1 MTAEKAMSK
10 ACHHEE
16 EKKVTNKVEKLSEWP
31 RLLCFELP
39 EYQKIK
45 NDGSFQFKKGTY
57 ISEYG
62 QEWTVEGEWWNGQP
76 HGVCIVE
83 SDFARGVTTFTQ
95 GKEHGGPSWC
105 QIRESGKRV
114 SLEYLHYGECQGIQR
129 AYNEDKSEM

>member
-39 EYQKIK
+39 EYKKIK

-62 QEWTVEGEWWNGQP
+62 QEWTVEGEWWNG
-76 HGVCIVE
+76 
-83 SDFARGVTTFTQ
+83 
-95 GKEHGGPSWC
+95 
-105 QIRESGKRV
+105 
-114 SLEYLHYGECQGIQR
+114 
-129 AYNEDKSEM
+129 